1 MQTVN
6 DPYQEIRPYYDEEAP
21 GAIQR
26 LIQDDEFINAI
37 LSYRYPHASGP
48 LGWLLKPALKLYLT
62 KKWNNIRTVQDVQ
75 LHVAS
80 YMRKMIKTSC
90 DKVTVSGVENL
101 DPSQAYLFV
110 SNHRDIAMDPA
121 LVNWCLHQRGL
132 DTVRIAIGDNLLRK
146 PCATELMKLNKSF
159 IVKRSAKAPREM
171 MKSLSQLSAYL
182 RLSLDEGQSIWIAQ
196 REGRAKTGED
206 ITDPAILKMF
216 FMEGRKRK
224 QDFDTYMGNLNVV
237 PVAISYQNDPCDLD
251 KATELDAV
259 KRLGAYEKSEFED
272 IQTIVKGIVGN
283 KRHVHVAFG
292 EPVTLSQDTP
302 DSMAAKID
310 SQIHQLYRLYPAN
323 YIAAGVE
330 HDSVTPAER
339 RLYEQ
344 KIAQAPE
351 AAREYLQQMYANPV
365 LNQQTVGAVL
375 SDDDVVDVVGE
386 QNAE

>member
-6 DPYQEIRPYYDEEAP
+6 DPYQEIRPYHDDEVP
-21 GAIQR
+21 SAIQR

-62 KKWNNIRTVQDVQ
+62 KKWSNIKTVQDVQ

-80 YMRKMIKTSC
+80 YMRKMIKTTC
-90 DKVTVSGVENL
+90 DKVTVSGVEKL
-101 DPSQAYLFV
+101 DPNKAYLFV

-121 LVNWCLHQRGL
+121 LVNWCLHQQGL

-171 MKSLSQLSAYL
+171 MKSLSQLSGYL

-196 REGRAKTGED
+196 REGRAKTGQD
-206 ITDPAILKMF
+206 VTDPAILKMF

-224 QDFDTYMGNLNVV
+224 QDFDSYMEALNVV

-259 KRLGAYEKSEFED
+259 NRLGAYEKSEFED
-272 IQTIVKGIVGN
+272 IQTIVKGIVGD

-302 DSMAAKID
+302 ESMAAKID
-310 SQIHQLYRLYPAN
+310 AQIHQLYRLYPAN

-330 HDSVTPAER
+330 HDSVTPAEQ

-344 KIAQAPE
+344 KLAQAPE
-351 AAREYLQQMYANPV
+351 AARDYLREMYANPV
-365 LNQQTVGAVL
+365 LNQCATS
-375 SDDDVVDVVGE
+375 SDNINQDSPLAAD
-386 QNAE
+386 NNK

>member
-6 DPYQEIRPYYDEEAP
+6 DPFQEIRPYHDDEVP
-21 GAIQR
+21 DAIQR

-48 LGWLLKPALKLYLT
+48 FGWLLKPALKLYLT
-62 KKWNNIRTVQDVQ
+62 KKWNNIKTVQDVQ

-80 YMRKMIKTSC
+80 YMRKMIKTTC
-90 DKVTVSGVENL
+90 DKVTVSGVEKL
-101 DPSQAYLFV
+101 DPSNAYLFV

-121 LVNWCLHQRGL
+121 LVNWCLHQQGL

-159 IVKRSAKAPREM
+159 IVKRSARAPREM

-196 REGRAKTGED
+196 REGRAKTGQD
-206 ITDPAILKMF
+206 VTDPAILKMF

-224 QDFDTYMGNLNVV
+224 QDFDRYMEALNVV

-251 KATELDAV
+251 KASELDAV
-259 KRLGAYEKSEFED
+259 NRLGAYEKSEFED
-272 IQTIVKGIVGN
+272 IQTIVKGIVGD

-302 DSMAAKID
+302 ESMAAKID
-310 SQIHQLYRLYPAN
+310 AQIHQLYRLYPAN

-330 HDSVTPAER
+330 HDSVTPAEQ

-344 KIAQAPE
+344 KVAQAPE
-351 AAREYLQQMYANPV
+351 TTRDYLRQMYANPV
-365 LNQQTVGAVL
+365 LNQYTTSPA
-375 SDDDVVDVVGE
+375 SDNQESYLAAE
-386 QNAE
+386 QNK

>member
-1 MQTVN
+1 VQTVN
-6 DPYQEIRPYYDEEAP
+6 DPYQEIRPYYDEEVP

-182 RLSLDEGQSIWIAQ
+182 RVSLDEGQSIWIAQ

-310 SQIHQLYRLYPAN
+310 SQIHQ
-323 YIAAGVE
+323 
-330 HDSVTPAER
+330 AER

>member
-6 DPYQEIRPYYDEEAP
+6 DPYQEIRPYYDEEVP

-292 EPVTLSQDTP
+292 EPVILSQDTA

>member
-6 DPYQEIRPYYDEEAP
+6 DPYQEIRPYHDDEVP
-21 GAIQR
+21 SAIQR

-62 KKWNNIRTVQDVQ
+62 KKWNNIKTVQDVQ

-80 YMRKMIKTSC
+80 YMRKMIKTTC
-90 DKVTVSGVENL
+90 DKVTVSGIEKL
-101 DPSQAYLFV
+101 DPNKAYLFV

-121 LVNWCLHQRGL
+121 LVNWCLHQQGL

-196 REGRAKTGED
+196 REGRAKTGQD
-206 ITDPAILKMF
+206 VTDPAILKMF

-224 QDFDTYMGNLNVV
+224 QAFDAYMEALNVV
-237 PVAISYQNDPCDLD
+237 PVAISYQNDPCDVD

-259 KRLGAYEKSEFED
+259 NRLGAYEKSEFED
-272 IQTIVKGIVGN
+272 IQTIVKGIVGD

-302 DSMAAKID
+302 ESMAAKID
-310 SQIHQLYRLYPAN
+310 AQIHQLYRLYPAN

-330 HDSVTPAER
+330 HDSVTPAEL

-344 KIAQAPE
+344 KLAQAPD
-351 AAREYLQQMYANPV
+351 AARDYLRQMYANPV
-365 LNQQTVGAVL
+365 LNQSKTVPTSNTPTSGLTA
-375 SDDDVVDVVGE
+375 E
-386 QNAE
+386 QR